1 MFKSSVP
8 GIDDILLLHCKC
20 LIQTALAKEEPSFW
34 KDKQLVLSFLFIF
47 LQSICSEI
55 EVKAKMSS
63 LKTIDFSLRG

>member
-8 GIDDILLLHCKC
+8 GIDDILLLHIKC
-20 LIQTALAKEEPSFW
+20 LIQTALAKEDRIIALFLEGQTASPTF
-34 KDKQLVLSFLFIF
+34 LVIF

-63 LKTIDFSLRG
+63 